1 MIRPDQ
7 IKCVFRY
14 IFVFVSCVFSYWVIH
29 ETLSYNALCDSI
41 RDDENVTLWT
51 TAHQFTNSH
60 SMDRRYGPSSCHSD
74 VSRGSGIFH
83 QIAFAPHFMVL
94 RYIFHVM
101 QFIKTTCFAVERR
114 NSRNKLHSDTIQ
126 WIHSCYVSPNEE
138 GNTRKYCQSRHASA
152 CAAAAAVRWTLN
164 SSAMPVVDSQT
175 DVFAGIWLAPRRMNR
190 RNNDRMLNEL
200 SLLFVHFQTDWI

>member
-1 MIRPDQ
+1 MWLDSWRWKCNALNYSTPIHQFAFDGQTIWSKFMSFRCITWLRDIPSNSIRSTFHGTEIYFPCHAIHQ
-7 IKCVFRY
+7 NNMFRGRK
-14 IFVFVSCVFSYWVIH
+14 
-29 ETLSYNALCDSI
+29 TQQQKQTTQRYNA
-41 RDDENVTLWT
+41 
-51 TAHQFTNSH
+51 
-60 SMDRRYGPSSCHSD
+60 SC
-74 VSRGSGIFH
+74 
-83 QIAFAPHFMVL
+83 L
-94 RYIFHVM
+94 
-101 QFIKTTCFAVERR
+101 
-114 NSRNKLHSDTIQ
+114 

>member
-114 NSRNKLHSDTIQ
+114 NSRNKLHSDTMPRVCGFIRAMSAPMRKVT
-126 WIHSCYVSPNEE
+126 H
-138 GNTRKYCQSRHASA
+138 GNTANQDMRLHVLLLLLLDEHWTAQPCQ
-152 CAAAAAVRWTLN
+152 
-164 SSAMPVVDSQT
+164 
-175 DVFAGIWLAPRRMNR
+175 
-190 RNNDRMLNEL
+190 
-200 SLLFVHFQTDWI
+200 